1 VSEESARPQDVGR
14 PHRRRLGEVS
24 PEVASILERYRGA
37 MRDELAMLLETLG
50 ARKAGLL
57 PDVAGELVV
66 PLAERMRLWDLAI
79 KLGRELAGGPGDA
92 SVRDPGAVAIERTDP
107 TLIRPARPA
116 PRLKARERRSL
127 GG

>member
-1 VSEESARPQDVGR
+1 MSEESARPQDVGR

-50 ARKAGLL
+50 ARKPGLL

-79 KLGRELAGGPGDA
+79 KLGRELNAPGSEEPPPDLPAPSTAG
-92 SVRDPGAVAIERTDP
+92 R
-107 TLIRPARPA
+107 RPARA
-116 PRLKARERRSL
+116 PRLSARDRRAL